1 MKTNIYESL
10 EKEIMKSNLSEA
22 EKNKHL
28 SKLLKARGQKINIL
42 LTGATGSVQS
52 SIINSLFDTS
62 VAKVG
67 VGVEPETADIECYQL
82 DIGAVK
88 AFCRC

>member
-42 LTGATGSVQS
+42 LTGATGSVKS
-52 SIINSLFDTS
+52 SIINSLLIPRLRRS
-62 VAKVG
+62 AWVLSRK
-67 VGVEPETADIECYQL
+67 QL
-82 DIGAVK
+82 I
-88 AFCRC
+88 

>member
-42 LTGATGSVQS
+42 LTGATGSGKS
-52 SIINSLFDTS
+52 STIHYSREGQGGDFSLAAES
-62 VAKVG
+62 GK
-67 VGVEPETADIECYQL
+67 C
-82 DIGAVK
+82 
-88 AFCRC
+88 FCF